1 MNTQIAEQYLVH
13 LLEPVAWDMQHEIA
27 ERLAVRLN
35 VPLKRIEQTLGKGTG
50 PMTRPLAQSEAQR
63 IASAFSDMGLSV
75 RVIADRSTQAQI
87 APPPATPRASFQAA
101 PVENIDEPAFA
112 GPLGD
117 PSELV
122 EAAQAKS
129 KRGMGLSVKIIAAT
143 LIPVALIAI
152 AALVVLRPGVQRG
165 FDKLLDGSAAQV
177 AYAVAVSLNTE
188 DLQTSTN
195 DLLAVAE
202 RRNIG
207 FIKITPANSSGYYLF
222 SKDPMGGVGWM
233 FNANSKKVNQS
244 SVDWHT
250 NIAQASDNLD
260 TSNGGQRFDYVD
272 RRVEVLEKYSVDH
285 PELASRFKDML
296 ENLKKINV
304 HQMTL
309 SVQQA
314 DIFASADGK
323 RFVRIAGES
332 TTIPANLSKVSTV
345 QIGLLDNEARTL
357 GNQQSL
363 ILLAL
368 MVATL
373 LVAIGVA
380 VAVAR
385 NLSRPILSLT
395 AAADRISLGMLDTPV
410 VATSRDELGELAEA
424 LERMR
429 QSLKLSIERLR
440 RRR

>member
-35 VPLKRIEQTLGKGTG
+35 VPLKRIEQTLSRGTG
-50 PMTRPLAQSEAQR
+50 PMTRPLAHSEAQR

-87 APPPATPRASFQAA
+87 EPSPAAPRASFQA
-101 PVENIDEPAFA
+101 ELDEPAFA
-112 GPLGD
+112 GPLSN

-122 EAAQAKS
+122 EAAQTKT
-129 KRGMGLSVKIIAAT
+129 KRGMGLSVKIIGAT

-152 AALVVLRPGVQRG
+152 AALGVLRPSVQRG

-188 DLQTSTN
+188 NIQTSTN

-202 RRNIG
+202 RRDIG
-207 FIKITPANSSGYYLF
+207 FIKVKPVNSSGYYLY

-233 FNANSKKVNQS
+233 YNANKKANPS

-250 NIAQASDNLD
+250 NIASASDALN

-272 RRVEVLEKYSVDH
+272 RRIDTLEKYSTDH
-285 PELASRFKDML
+285 PEQASRFKEML
-296 ENLKKINV
+296 DRLKQTEVRN
-304 HQMTL
+304 MTL

-314 DIFASADGK
+314 DIYAAADGK

-332 TTIPANLSKVSTV
+332 TTLPQNLSKVSTV
-345 QIGLLDNEARTL
+345 QIGLLDNEARAL

-363 ILLAL
+363 TLLVL
-368 MVATL
+368 MAATL
-373 LVAIGVA
+373 LIAIGVA

-410 VATSRDELGELAEA
+410 LATSKDELGELAEA